1 MNFLNVDVSV
11 NIEFDQRCADHSDIT
26 DIDLTVPQGS
36 NMLNVL
42 EYANNN
48 PSVNIAEYEV
58 VYLSNL
64 GYYLFSINQLRD
76 TTDCRWIFITDPDVS
91 PDDGILNSLDDVLVS
106 NFGFEVTYQYRYV
119 SNIGSFNKPTIDSVL
134 QTTSE
139 TEVSMWLYNYYNCVL
154 YNCYS

>member
-11 NIEFDQRCADHSDIT
+11 SIEFDWRCAELSNIT
-26 DIDLTVPQGS
+26 DIILTVPQGS
-36 NMLNVL
+36 NTLNVL

-48 PSVNIAEYEV
+48 PSVNITEYEV
-58 VYLSNL
+58 FYLHNL

-91 PDDGILNSLDDVLVS
+91 PDDGILNSLDDVLIS
-106 NFGFEVTYQYRYV
+106 NFGFEVTYRYV
-119 SNIGSFNKPTIDSVL
+119 LFDMRSFIKPTIDPVF

-139 TEVSMWLYNYYNCVL
+139 IEVSMWLCNYYNCVL
-154 YNCYS
+154 